1 MEDVISALKMLRIP
15 LVTDE
20 YQLQDLVAEALHKN
34 GIEFVKEARLAPYC
48 RVDFL
53 CRGGVAVEV
62 KRGKP
67 SRKALLQQL
76 SRYAESPQVTSLL
89 LVVERT
95 ASLPDT
101 VLGKPCRVLALN
113 RLWGVAVG

>member
-1 MEDVISALKMLRIP
+1 LEEVISAIKMLRIP

-20 YQLQDLVAEALHKN
+20 YRLQELVAEALRKS
-34 GIEFVKEARLAPYC
+34 GIEFVKEAKLAPYC

-67 SRKALLQQL
+67 GRKILMQQL
-76 SRYAESPQVTSLL
+76 SRYAQSPHVASIL

-101 VLGKPCRVLALN
+101 ILGKPCKVLALN

>member
-1 MEDVISALKMLRIP
+1 MEEIIQALKILRIP

-20 YQLQDLVAEALHKN
+20 YQLQDLVAEALHKGN
-34 GIEFVKEARLAPYC
+34 IEFVKEARLAPYC

-53 CRGGVAVEV
+53 CKGGVAVEV

-67 SRKALLQQL
+67 SRKVLMQQL
-76 SRYAESPQVTSLL
+76 LRYAESPHVTSIL
-89 LVVERT
+89 LVVEKT
-95 ASLPDT
+95 ASLPDH
-101 VLGKPCRVLALN
+101 VGGKPCKVLALN